1 MATITPPALTSRRV
15 FASLDGR
22 GSVGG
27 PDLLAAGG
35 ISQFVNSQQPF
46 ACAIPRILAMPV
58 GRADIGML
66 YLVRNLGSV
75 GGVAPTDERSSTLL
89 R

>member
-22 GSVGG
+22 GSVGR

-35 ISQFVNSQQPF
+35 IIQFVNSQQSF
-46 ACAIPRILAMPV
+46 ACATPRIHAMPV
-58 GRADIGML
+58 GRADIRML
-66 YLVRNLGSV
+66 YLVRNVGSV
-75 GGVAPTDERSSTLL
+75 GGAVSTDERSSTLL

>member
-1 MATITPPALTSRRV
+1 MATITPPAFTGQGV
-15 FASLDGR
+15 FASLEGR

-35 ISQFVNSQQPF
+35 ISQFVDSQQPF
-46 ACAIPRILAMPV
+46 ACANPRILAILV
-58 GRADIGML
+58 VRADMGIL
-66 YLVRNLGSV
+66 YLVRNVGSV
-75 GGVAPTDERSSTLL
+75 RSAAPTDERSSTLL